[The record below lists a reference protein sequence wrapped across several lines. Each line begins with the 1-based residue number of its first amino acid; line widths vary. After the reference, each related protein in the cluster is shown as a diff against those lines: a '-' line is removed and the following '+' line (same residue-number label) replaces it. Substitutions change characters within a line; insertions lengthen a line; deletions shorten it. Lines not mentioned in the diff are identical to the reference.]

1 MSTLLLLA
9 TALVLGA
16 AHSFAPDHLAAIGV
30 FVSRRPDWRRALTIG
45 AGWGVGHSLVIALVG
60 GALVLTGWRFP
71 AHFAPMMERLVGVT
85 LIVLGIVALARAGA
99 LWAGRVHAHVHE
111 HEGAV
116 HWHLHSHRR
125 TDSHDHAHRAALGIG
140 MLHGLAGTGALVIAL
155 PFAAADSVPLALA
168 YLVAF
173 GIGTTFAMATFG
185 GIAGWAVRRAGGRST
200 SVLRAAASFAA
211 LASVVVGVWWTL
223 AAG

>member
-1 MSTLLLLA
+1 MSTVLLLA

-16 AHSFAPDHLAAIGV
+16 AHSFAPDHLAAIGI
-30 FVSRRPDWRRALTIG
+30 FVSRRPDWRRAVMIG
-45 AGWGVGHSLVIALVG
+45 AGWGVGHSLMIALVG

-71 AHFAPMMERLVGVT
+71 EHFAPTMERLVGVT
-85 LIVLGIVALARAGA
+85 LIIIGLFALARAGA

-111 HEGAV
+111 HDGTA
-116 HWHLHSHRR
+116 HWHLHSHRH
-125 TDSHDHAHRAALGIG
+125 TESHDHAHRAALGIG

-155 PFAAADSVPLALA
+155 PFAVADSVPLALA
-168 YLVAF
+168 YLITF
-173 GIGTTFAMATFG
+173 GIGTTLGMAAFG
-185 GIAGWAVRRAGGRST
+185 GIAGWAVRRAGRRS
-200 SVLRAAASFAA
+200 SSMLRAAASFAA

>member
-30 FVSRRPDWRRALTIG
+30 FVSRRPEWRRAVMIG

-71 AHFAPMMERLVGVT
+71 AHFAPMVERMVGVT
-85 LIVLGIVALARAGA
+85 LIAIGAAALARAM
-99 LWAGRVHAHVHE
+99 RVHAHQHE
-111 HEGAV
+111 HEGTV
-116 HWHLHSHRR
+116 HWHLHSHRG
-125 TDSHDHAHRAALGIG
+125 TESHDHAHRAALGIG

-155 PFAAADSVPLALA
+155 PFAAADSVSLALA
-168 YLVAF
+168 YLLAF
-173 GIGTTFAMATFG
+173 GIGTTFAMAAFG
-185 GIAGWAVRRAGGRST
+185 GIAGWAVRRAGRGST
-200 SVLRAAASFAA
+200 TMLRAAASFAA
-211 LASVVVGVWWTL
+211 VASVVVGVWWTV

>member
-1 MSTLLLLA
+1 MSTVLLLA

-16 AHSFAPDHLAAIGV
+16 AHSFAPDHLAAIGI
-30 FVSRRPDWRRALTIG
+30 FVSRRPDWRRAVTIG

-60 GALVLTGWRFP
+60 GALVLSGWRFP
-71 AHFAPMMERLVGVT
+71 DHFAPTMERLVGVT
-85 LIVLGIVALARAGA
+85 LIIIGIFALAQAM
-99 LWAGRVHAHVHE
+99 RVHAHVHE
-111 HEGAV
+111 HDGTV

-125 TDSHDHAHRAALGIG
+125 TESHDHAHRAAFGIG

-168 YLVAF
+168 YLITF
-173 GIGTTFAMATFG
+173 GIGTTVGMAAFG
-185 GIAGWAVRRAGGRST
+185 GIAGWAVHRAGRRSA

>member
-30 FVSRRPDWRRALTIG
+30 FVSRRPEWRRAATIG
-45 AGWGVGHSLVIALVG
+45 AGWGVGHSLVIGLVG
-60 GALVLTGWRFP
+60 GTLVLTGWRFP
-71 AHFAPMMERLVGVT
+71 AHFAPMMERVVGVT
-85 LIVLGIVALARAGA
+85 LILIGIVALARAM
-99 LWAGRVHAHVHE
+99 RVHAHAHE
-111 HEGAV
+111 HDGAR

-125 TDSHDHAHRAALGIG
+125 TETHDHSHRAALGIG

-168 YLVAF
+168 YLVTF
-173 GIGTTFAMATFG
+173 GIGTTLAMAAFG
-185 GIAGWAVRRAGGRST
+185 GIAGWAVRRAGRRST
-200 SVLRAAASFAA
+200 SVLRAAAACAA
-211 LASVVVGVWWTL
+211 LASVVVGVWWTV

>member
-30 FVSRRPDWRRALTIG
+30 FVSRRPEWRRAVTIG

-60 GALVLTGWRFP
+60 SALVLTGWRFP
-71 AHFAPMMERLVGVT
+71 AQFAPMIERLVGVT
-85 LIVLGIVALARAGA
+85 LIVIGIVALTRAM
-99 LWAGRVHAHVHE
+99 RVHAHVHE
-111 HEGAV
+111 HDGTA

-125 TDSHDHAHRAALGIG
+125 TESHDHSHRAALGIG

-155 PFAAADSVPLALA
+155 PLAAADSVPLALA
-168 YLVAF
+168 YLLTF
-173 GIGTTFAMATFG
+173 GIGTTFAMAAFG
-185 GIAGWAVRRAGGRST
+185 GIAGWAVRRAGRRST
-200 SVLRAAASFAA
+200 SVLRVAASFAA
-211 LASVVVGVWWTL
+211 LASVVVGVWWTI

>member
-1 MSTLLLLA
+1 MSTVLLLA

-16 AHSFAPDHLAAIGV
+16 AHSFAPDHLATIGV
-30 FVSRRPDWRRALTIG
+30 FVSRRPDWRRAVTIG

-60 GALVLTGWRFP
+60 GGLVLTGWRFP
-71 AHFAPMMERLVGVT
+71 EHFAPTIERLVGVT
-85 LIVLGIVALARAGA
+85 LIVIGVFALARA
-99 LWAGRVHAHVHE
+99 LRVHAHVHE
-111 HEGAV
+111 HDGAV

-125 TDSHDHAHRAALGIG
+125 TDSHDHSHRAALGIG

-168 YLVAF
+168 YLVTF
-173 GIGTTFAMATFG
+173 GIGTTVAMAAFG
-185 GIAGWAVRRAGGRST
+185 GIAGWAVRRAGRRST
-200 SVLRAAASFAA
+200 SVLRSAASCAA
-211 LASVVVGVWWTL
+211 LASVAVGVWWTL

>member
-30 FVSRRPDWRRALTIG
+30 FVSRRPEWRRAVTIG
-45 AGWGVGHSLVIALVG
+45 TGWGVGHSLVIALVG

-71 AHFAPMMERLVGVT
+71 ARFAPMMERLVGVT
-85 LIVLGIVALARAGA
+85 LIVIGIVALARAM
-99 LWAGRVHAHVHE
+99 RVHAHVHE
-111 HEGAV
+111 HDGTL

-125 TDSHDHAHRAALGIG
+125 TESHDHPHRAALGIG

-168 YLVAF
+168 YLITF
-173 GIGTTFAMATFG
+173 GIGTTFAMAAFG
-185 GIAGWAVRRAGGRST
+185 GIAGWAVRRAGRRST